1 MGIGLNRSILFSNHF
16 WEEMINMTEREQWML
31 KRKQKRIRL
40 IQIAKYIG
48 CSISLLSRW
57 ECNTCEIS
65 KNKLDKYKQF
75 IEIYKSD

>member
-1 MGIGLNRSILFSNHF
+1 
-16 WEEMINMTEREQWML
+16 MTEREQWML

-65 KNKLDKYKQF
+65 KYKLDKYKQF